1 MISEK
6 SIRLLSE
13 IGLLDIATIVEMQ
26 EEIEL
31 YKSMNFSDRMD
42 HLTSEL
48 YQRKMDTKYKGL
60 LGRAHLRYR
69 DAAIEDIV
77 YQNRGFSKDDIA
89 CISDPAFIR
98 KGNNLV
104 LRGPVGSGKTYLA
117 CAIANTVGI
126 FRGFRVLY
134 LRCPEFLENI
144 SVLEPVMFRK
154 YIKRIA
160 GFQILILD
168 EWLTNP
174 LSQDQAAALLELLE
188 LRERGEVSS
197 FLCTLHQ
204 TEQWPSLL
212 GGGVLAESCIERIVY
227 KAKFINCGEDNMRAQ
242 FNRT

>member
-13 IGLLDIATIVEMQ
+13 IGLLDIASIVEMQ
-26 EEIEL
+26 QEIEL
-31 YKSMNFSDRMD
+31 YKTMNFSERMD
-42 HLTSEL
+42 HLISEL
-48 YQRKMDTKYKGL
+48 YQRKMDARYKGL
-60 LGRAHLRYR
+60 MSRAHLRYR
-69 DAAIEDIV
+69 DAAIENIF
-77 YQNRGFSKDDIA
+77 YKNRGFSKDDIA
-89 CISDPAFIR
+89 SVSDPSFIK
-98 KGNNLV
+98 KGNNLI

-117 CAIANTVGI
+117 CAIANTIGI

-144 SVLEPVMFRK
+144 SILEPVAFRK
-154 YIKRIA
+154 YIKRLA
-160 GFQILILD
+160 GFQVLILD

-174 LSQDQAAALLELLE
+174 LSQDHTAALLELLE
-188 LRERGEVSS
+188 LRERTQVST

-227 KAKFINCGEDNMRAQ
+227 RAKFISCGEDNMRAQ

>member
-13 IGLLDIATIVEMQ
+13 IGLLDIASIVEMQ
-26 EEIEL
+26 QEMEL
-31 YKSMNFSDRMD
+31 YTSMSFSERMD
-42 HLTSEL
+42 HLISEL
-48 YQRKMDTKYKGL
+48 YQRKMDAKYKGL
-60 LGRAHLRYR
+60 MSRAHLRYR
-69 DAAIEDIV
+69 NAAIQDIV
-77 YQNRGFSKDDIA
+77 YRNRGFSKDDIA
-89 CISDPAFIR
+89 GISDPSFIK
-98 KGNNLV
+98 KGHNLI

-144 SVLEPVMFRK
+144 SNLEPLMFRK
-154 YIKRIA
+154 YIKRLA

-174 LSQDQAAALLELLE
+174 LSDEQTAALLELLE
-188 LRERGEVSS
+188 LRERAQVSS
-197 FLCTLHQ
+197 FFCTLYQ
-204 TEQWPSLL
+204 TDQWLGLL
-212 GGGVLAESCIERIVY
+212 GGGVLAESCIERIIY
-227 KAKFINCGEDNMRAQ
+227 HAKFINCGEDNMRAQ